1 MNFSGVTSG
10 NIYLELG
17 IAVKFQSPRRE
28 HPNSQLTADNMGAS
42 SSKPSSHVWKASSPA
57 GVSQDVV
64 DSLQSSSE
72 TDTTRAQTLELAVQ
86 ARVAEELKKL
96 QSHTDA
102 ALRAAQEK
110 ASEIAEAEQTT
121 TEAGNSRETVSREV
135 EALRARLDKR
145 KQLRPLPEGVER
157 ARGEVVRC
165 LVEND
170 RRPLDCW
177 REVES
182 FKEEVR
188 RLERGWVDKVV
199 R

>member
-1 MNFSGVTSG
+1 
-10 NIYLELG
+10 
-17 IAVKFQSPRRE
+17 
-28 HPNSQLTADNMGAS
+28 MGS
-42 SSKPSSHVWKASSPA
+42 SASKPVAGHDSHVWKANGPL

-72 TDTTRAQTLELAVQ
+72 SDTSRQQALELTVQ
-86 ARVAEELKKL
+86 KRVAAELRKLSSESSELLKKAT
-96 QSHTDA
+96 QATEGKDDGADS
-102 ALRAAQEK
+102 
-110 ASEIAEAEQTT
+110 ASK
-121 TEAGNSRETVSREV
+121 SSETVSKEV

-145 KQLRPLPEGVER
+145 KQLRPLPEKVET

-165 LVEND
+165 LMEHD

-177 REVES
+177 QEVET

-188 RLERGWVDKVV
+188 RLEKSWVDKVV